1 MSGQYQLLRT
11 GRLAPLFATQF
22 FGAFNDNIFRAALM
36 LIFTYS
42 GIVASEMTDFS
53 VNAAAGLFIVPFFI
67 FSATAG
73 QIADKYEKSKLI
85 RIIKVCEIGIAF
97 VAGVALYFH
106 NVLAMLSVLFL
117 FGLQSTFFG
126 PLKFAILPQHLE
138 ESELVGGN
146 AIVEMGTF
154 VAILLGTVVGGIIG
168 AGESV
173 SAWLFVLVVAV
184 ALVGYASSRFIPD
197 APANDPSETIRWNP
211 VTETWALIKLARGQ
225 TSVFLS
231 ILGVSW
237 FWLLGSVYLT
247 QIPNL
252 VRTHLAGGPS
262 VVTLILAV
270 FTISIAAGSLMCERL
285 SGRKIEIGLVPFAAF
300 GVSVFGIDSYFA
312 MIAISGDAL
321 RDAWTFL
328 GETGTARLLIDLAL
342 MGMFGGMFVIPMQAL
357 IQVRTPQHRRAR
369 VIAVNNVMNALFIVI
384 GATLAIVWLTLAGG
398 EIPQLLLTV
407 AIVNFLVAIYI
418 FKQVPEFTMR
428 FLIWLLSHTMYRVT
442 HHGLETIPDRGG
454 AIIVCNHVS
463 FVDALLL
470 AGAVRRPI
478 RFVMFKPIFEIPVL
492 NFVFRTG
499 RAIPIIGR
507 REDEAVYEAA
517 FKTIREGL
525 RAGDLLCIFPEG
537 KLTTDGE
544 IDRFRP
550 GIERILQETPVPVIP
565 MALKG
570 LWGSFFSHKEGAF
583 KHPSRFWSRVDVV
596 AGPVLPPEAL
606 TADALQARVAEL
618 RGDAA

>member
-11 GRLAPLFATQF
+11 RRMAPLFATQF
-22 FGAFNDNIFRAALM
+22 FGAFNDNIFKAGLM
-36 LIFTYS
+36 LMFAYG
-42 GIVASEMTDFS
+42 GIVASDMTDFA
-53 VNAAAGLFIVPFFI
+53 VNAATGLFVLPFFI
-67 FSATAG
+67 FSAMAG
-73 QIADKYEKSKLI
+73 QIADKYEKSRLI
-85 RIIKVCEIGIAF
+85 RIIKVFEIGIAF
-97 VAGVALYFH
+97 AAGISLYFH
-106 NVLAMLSVLFL
+106 NMAAMLAVLFL

-126 PLKFAILPQHLE
+126 PLKFAILPQHLD

-146 AIVEMGTF
+146 ALVEMGTF

-168 AGESV
+168 GAASV

-184 ALVGYASSRFIPD
+184 AVVGYASSRFIPD
-197 APANDPSETIRWNP
+197 APANDASETIHWNP
-211 VTETWALIKLARGQ
+211 VTQTWALIKLARSQ
-225 TSVFLS
+225 KSVFLS

-237 FWLLGSVYLT
+237 FWLLGSVYLA

-262 VVTLILAV
+262 VVTLILTV
-270 FTISIAAGSLMCERL
+270 FTFSIAAGSLMCERL
-285 SGRKIEIGLVPFAAF
+285 SGRKIEIGLVPLGAL
-300 GVSVFGIDSYFA
+300 GVSVFGIDAYFA
-312 MIAISGDAL
+312 MGAISGDGL

-328 GETGTARLLIDLAL
+328 GAPGTVRLLLDLAL
-342 MGMFGGMFVIPMQAL
+342 IGMFGGIFVIPMQAL
-357 IQVRTPQHRRAR
+357 IQARTPEHRRAR
-369 VIAVNNVMNALFIVI
+369 VIAVNNVINALFMVI
-384 GATLAIVWLTLAGG
+384 GAALAIVWLTLAGG
-398 EIPQLLLTV
+398 QIPQLLLTV
-407 AIVNFLVAIYI
+407 ALVNLLIAAYI

-442 HHGLETIPDRGG
+442 HHGLEKIPDRSG

-478 RFVMFKPIFEIPVL
+478 RFVMYKPIFEIPVL

-499 RAIPIIGR
+499 RAIPIMGR
-507 REDEAVYEAA
+507 REDEEVFEAA

-525 RAGDLLCIFPEG
+525 QSGDLLCIFPEG

-544 IDRFRP
+544 IDTFRP
-550 GIERILQETPVPVIP
+550 GIERILKETPVPVIP

-570 LWGSFFSHKEGAF
+570 LWGSFFSNKEGAF
-583 KHPSRFWSRVDVV
+583 KHPSRFRSKVDVV
-596 AGPVLPPEAL
+596 AGHALRPEAL
-606 TADALQARVAEL
+606 TADALQARVADL